1 MYVNLGNYRVNNQQ
15 GIHSTIVKC
24 VNVII
29 FFIWFSVQNRL
40 FTDCNV
46 INWILYF
53 VSSFSIENIANE
65 HRDKY

>member
-29 FFIWFSVQNRL
+29 FFI
-40 FTDCNV
+40 
-46 INWILYF
+46 
-53 VSSFSIENIANE
+53 
-65 HRDKY
+65 